1 MTTPIHL
8 PPLLYPQTPTIARA
22 IYKTYSQDFIV
33 EEQLTI
39 DFSEQGEHLWLH
51 LQKTGLNTAYV
62 ARLLAQWA
70 QIPVKDVGYSGLKDR
85 HAVTTQWFS
94 LRLPHKHLPAADFAQ
109 SMTTTLADG
118 ERITMLAQHWHG
130 KKLQRGTHTGNRFDI
145 TLREVQC
152 ADRAAFNKQLTQI
165 THDGVPNYFGSQRFG
180 YDGQNLA
187 HALTWFAK
195 TNAKSRT
202 PSKRKNAM
210 RHATRLYLSAARG
223 ALFNAMVA
231 QRVQDGT
238 WQTPLDGEV
247 MNLAGSH
254 SVFTAPTIDDSL
266 RARLVAGDLY
276 LTAALWGDG
285 LPMSTAQV
293 QALELAVI
301 GSNECYQALAKGLA
315 AFGIHQERRAMRVVP
330 QRLTANWHDN
340 ATLTLRFDLPTGSFA
355 TVVLGA
361 LVQDLV
367 LAASGMDTS
376 GDDALA

>member
-1 MTTPIHL
+1 MTTPMHL

-22 IYKTYSQDFIV
+22 IYKTYPQDFIV

-39 DFSEQGEHLWLH
+39 DFSEQGEHLWLQ
-51 LQKTGLNTAYV
+51 LQKTELNTAYV

-109 SMTTTLADG
+109 FMATTLADG

-180 YDGQNLA
+180 HNGQNLA

-210 RHATRLYLSAARG
+210 RHATGLYLSAARG

-247 MNLAGSH
+247 MNLVGSR
-254 SVFTAPTIDDSL
+254 SVFAAPTIDDSL

-285 LPMSTAQV
+285 LPMSSAQV

-301 GSNECYQALAKGLA
+301 GSNECYQALAEGLA
-315 AFGIHQERRAMRVVP
+315 AFGTRQERRAMRFIP
-330 QRLTANWHDN
+330 HHLTAGWQDDT
-340 ATLTLRFDLPTGSFA
+340 TLTLHFDLPTGSFA

-367 LAASGMDTS
+367 LATS
-376 GDDALA
+376 VVDESSDDALA